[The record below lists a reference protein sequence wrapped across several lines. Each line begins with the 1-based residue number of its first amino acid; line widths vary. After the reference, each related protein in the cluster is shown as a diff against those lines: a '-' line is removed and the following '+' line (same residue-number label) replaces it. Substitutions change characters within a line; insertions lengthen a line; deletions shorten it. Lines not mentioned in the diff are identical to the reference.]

1 MSCLLRSV
9 RCALAS
15 TPSCSAVAS
24 LTPKNFTINA
34 VLLARHSKR
43 KRKFVEP
50 VVVKNTKSS
59 KKPVDIYNDM
69 TVSEVAVAVG
79 STNDDVAELLLQID
93 SRNVDLLSE
102 DRGHG
107 SSPHTHRGIGADML
121 YEYVAKGEVA
131 VAVGSTNDDVAE
143 LLLQIDSRNVDLL
156 SEDRVLRTDLIAQVV
171 SAFNLR
177 PRLVARPNESKL
189 AAKTDGTDDV
199 FPLPPPSEL
208 DLHRRAPIIT
218 IMGHVDH
225 GKTTLLDCLRHSRI
239 VESEFGGITQHIGAF
254 TVKEGEQQMTF
265 LDTPGHAAFAGMRQR
280 GANSTDI
287 VVLVVAADD
296 GVKEQTVQSINYAKE
311 AGVPIIVAINK
322 CDKPNADP
330 RKAKRSLL
338 QYGIVVEDFHGDVL
352 SVEISALR
360 GDNIAALKEAI
371 LLQAEDMNL
380 RSTSKGPVEGVV
392 IESTTVQGV
401 GKVCTVIVQR
411 GTLTKG
417 CVLVAGTSW
426 AKVRLMTDEFN
437 RIVKE
442 AGPSSPIR
450 VAGWRDS
457 LPSPGERIIQ
467 VDSEARAQR
476 AVEYRISKKMEQKA
490 ELDWKAI
497 EGDREAE
504 RKKYLE
510 NRQRL
515 LDKGA
520 RYGSTLRRLV
530 HKEHRLEKEVSDG
543 KPCLKMMIHSDVDG
557 TLEALLK
564 VLETYTSQKVELQLV
579 DFGVGPPCEKDIELA
594 AGTGAIIYCFNTMI
608 GAPIK
613 RLADRLNVPVERFNV
628 IYHLVD
634 DLKSRLSACLPDEI
648 EHKLVAEGR
657 VLKEFLISDRGRKK
671 KPIAGVRVIWGNFT
685 KSNIYRFQRGNTVY
699 YEGNVESM
707 KCEAESVTSAKT
719 NEEVGLALANKA
731 IRFEEGDVVNVY
743 EKIAVKQTIDW
754 NPPGF

>member
-69 TVSEVAVAVG
+69 TVS
-79 STNDDVAELLLQID
+79 
-93 SRNVDLLSE
+93 
-102 DRGHG
+102 
-107 SSPHTHRGIGADML
+107 
-121 YEYVAKGEVA
+121 EVA

-352 SVEISALR
+352 S
-360 GDNIAALKEAI
+360 EAI

-490 ELDWKAI
+490 ELDW
-497 EGDREAE
+497 
-504 RKKYLE
+504 
-510 NRQRL
+510 
-515 LDKGA
+515 
-520 RYGSTLRRLV
+520 
-530 HKEHRLEKEVSDG
+530 EHRLEKEVSDG